1 MKRFIIFCFVMALTL
16 SIALICPVSASSA
29 ITVTLNGEKIDCNHY
44 GSEAVIIDGRTL
56 VPLRAIFEALGA
68 SVEWDNATRTVT
80 SKLGDTQIKLAV
92 GDNNLYKNGN
102 AVKLD
107 VPASIINNR
116 TMVPARAIAESFGVG
131 VEWDAK
137 TKTVLLT
144 KDEKKSHATLIEK
157 KNDETDIP
165 KITVYRAT
173 ASAEKDENGNA
184 YGIFRGMNIS
194 TNEKDYFINYIGK
207 AELADKNTVMSIKV
221 KPNDTVREIVFAT
234 GSHVGI
240 SETVSPS
247 MLIPDMWNK
256 LTLVYKPS
264 ESKCYLYINDKLHSS
279 KQASVQNN
287 TLRILFRYATKIGD
301 SYIEFDD
308 YYVYSGEVAI
318 PAINSEKYKVESL
331 AINGIGSDNVSEIL
345 ENLTP
350 GLEGYTMI
358 IKNKDGKE
366 LNSTDKV
373 DDSCTLSVLD
383 GNVPVETYSFVTGT
397 LKFENAKVSAG
408 HYVLPGAEYGEG
420 EMTFSVGY
428 SNFGEKSDVNFSAV
442 LYGNNGKVLK
452 KLNEA
457 SKKYTLDEKGT
468 LSVTLKVE
476 NSAGTYVE
484 LNVFDA
490 KSGEQLCAPLALNG
504 NSNET
509 IGFVA
514 PLYKGYTTKAVCFNY
529 DDAVWQDELL
539 VELLNKYG
547 IKATFNL
554 QGSNVL
560 SHVGYNYTKKTGK
573 TDETGKLEY
582 VKNLY
587 KGHEIACHSMTH
599 IPACFNENEV
609 GYNST
614 GIKLVGVSAE
624 ALIKDTVDCPA
635 FVREKLGGDGIGLAW
650 PQGNATKRNDYT
662 SKILPAIKEAGIKYA
677 RATQN
682 GTFNLPEDWYRWY
695 ATCHH
700 NDAPK
705 FTDMFIAMENSGDLK
720 CFFNWG
726 HSYEFENNKNDPNKG
741 WSMIEGVMQKLSS
754 QDDIWFATNG
764 DIYRY
769 VEATKLV
776 EVSEKTVKNNSD
788 MTVYYNINGK
798 NVEIKAGE
806 SYSIG

>member
-1 MKRFIIFCFVMALTL
+1 MKKYLILTL
-16 SIALICPVSASSA
+16 SFIMMILVSLNCFADSS
-29 ITVTLNGEKIDCNHY
+29 ITVTLNGEKIDCESY
-44 GSEAVIIDGRTL
+44 GSPATIVDGRTL

-68 SVEWDNATRTVT
+68 SVEWDNGTKTVT
-80 SKLGDTQIKLAV
+80 SNLGDTQIKLTV
-92 GDNNLYKNGN
+92 GDNNLYKNGS

-107 VPASIINNR
+107 VPATIINSR
-116 TMVPARAIAESFGVG
+116 TMVPARAIAESFGVDVKWDSKTRTVILEKASKSYAVL
-131 VEWDAK
+131 VEN
-137 TKTVLLT
+137 
-144 KDEKKSHATLIEK
+144 
-157 KNDETDIP
+157 KNSEADIP

-173 ASAEKDENGNA
+173 ATAKKDDLGNT
-184 YGIFRGMNIS
+184 YGVFQGMNIS

-207 AELADKNTVMSIKV
+207 PELADKNTVMSIKV

-247 MLIPDMWNK
+247 MLVPDVWNK
-256 LTLVYKPS
+256 ITLVFKPS
-264 ESKCYLYINDKLHSS
+264 ESKAYLYINDELKSTKSATL
-279 KQASVQNN
+279 QNN
-287 TLRILFRYATKIGD
+287 TLRVLFRYSTKIGD

-308 YYVYSGEVAI
+308 YVVYSGDVAI
-318 PAINSEKYKVESL
+318 PAVSSEKYNIDNFAV
-331 AINGIGSDNVSEIL
+331 NGVGNDNAGTIL

-358 IKNKDGKE
+358 IKDKDGKE

-383 GNVPVETYSFVTGT
+383 GNTNIENYGFVTSA
-397 LKFENAKVSAG
+397 LKFENVKVSAG
-408 HYVLPGAEYGEG
+408 HYVLPVKEYGEG
-420 EMTFSVGY
+420 EMTFSIDY
-428 SNFGEKSDVNFSAV
+428 QNFGEKSDVRFSAV
-442 LYGNNGKVLK
+442 LYGNDGK
-452 KLNEA
+452 KLVKHGEA
-457 SKKYTLDEKGT
+457 SEKYTLDAKGT
-468 LSVTLKVE
+468 LSATLNVTK
-476 NSAGTYVE
+476 SAGTYVE

-490 KSGEQLCAPLALNG
+490 KSGEQLCAPLAVNG

-509 IGFVA
+509 ISFAA
-514 PLYKGYTTKAVCFNY
+514 PLYEGYTTKAVCFNY
-529 DDAVWQDELL
+529 DDAVWQDSILIEY
-539 VELLNKYG
+539 LNKYG

-560 SHVGYNYTKKTGK
+560 SNVGAKSGK
-573 TDETGKLEY
+573 TDEAGKLAY

-614 GIKLVGVSAE
+614 GIKLVGVDAE
-624 ALIKDTVDCPA
+624 TLIKDTVDCPV
-635 FVREKLGGDGIGLAW
+635 FMREKLGGDGIGLAW

-662 SKILPAIKEAGIKYA
+662 SKLLPAIKEAGIKYA
-677 RATQN
+677 RATEN

-705 FTDMFIAMENSGDLK
+705 YTDLFIAMENSGDLK

-741 WSMIEGVMQKLSS
+741 WSMIEGVMQKLAAEE
-754 QDDIWFATNG
+754 DIWKATNG

-776 EVSEKTVKNNSD
+776 EVTEKTVKNNSD

-798 NVEIKAGE
+798 NV
-806 SYSIG
+806 SIAPGKTFSISK